1 MKDFVQTRYM
11 FPEHAIIFQVSSKEY
26 HCNRDVFQQLFD
38 APDVYHQQRLIQTL
52 VELVRPELKSC
63 VVYGL
68 CYAAERAC
76 WEIMVSHPSLPGI
89 PQGGMLDREPL
100 YPPSWRDQPSQ
111 I

>member
-1 MKDFVQTRYM
+1 
-11 FPEHAIIFQVSSKEY
+11 
-26 HCNRDVFQQLFD
+26 
-38 APDVYHQQRLIQTL
+38 
-52 VELVRPELKSC
+52 